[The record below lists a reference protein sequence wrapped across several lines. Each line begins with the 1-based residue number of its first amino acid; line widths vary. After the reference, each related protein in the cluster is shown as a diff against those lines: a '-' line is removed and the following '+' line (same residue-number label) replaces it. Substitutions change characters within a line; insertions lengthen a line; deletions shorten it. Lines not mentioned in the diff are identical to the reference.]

1 MIGLEERLRTVEGV
15 TSIKVELGEE
25 GVDAIKVEV
34 AQGADEADV
43 LEEIRQVLVAYGL
56 RSRRPGWRLGSRRV
70 SPAIIAETSDD
81 EAGDLNGTGV
91 GEVFNPFSAPDPPR
105 VSVGQG
111 GDGLVITI
119 TQGDRRAEATSD
131 ISPIG
136 AAEAMARV
144 VSEFHGFEKPDR
156 VAVVMHELDGERVV
170 TLMLRRGGRVAI
182 AAEVARPLLHDAL
195 YLATERALRELH

>member
-1 MIGLEERLRTVEGV
+1 MIGLEERLKTVEGV
-15 TSIKVELGEE
+15 TSIKVELGDE

-43 LEEIRQVLVAYGL
+43 LEEIRQVLVSYGL
-56 RSRRPGWRLGSRRV
+56 RSRRPGWRLGSRRA
-70 SPAIIAETSDD
+70 SPAIIADTSEDD
-81 EAGDLNGTGV
+81 VDGV
-91 GEVFNPFSAPDPPR
+91 DVDGVFTAFDSPEPPR

-111 GDGLVITI
+111 GDGLVISV
-119 TQGDRRAEATSD
+119 TQGDRSAEATSD

-144 VSEFHGFEKPDR
+144 VSEFHGFAKPER

-170 TLMLRRGGRVAI
+170 TLMLRSGGRTAI

-195 YLATERALRELH
+195 YIATERALRELDR